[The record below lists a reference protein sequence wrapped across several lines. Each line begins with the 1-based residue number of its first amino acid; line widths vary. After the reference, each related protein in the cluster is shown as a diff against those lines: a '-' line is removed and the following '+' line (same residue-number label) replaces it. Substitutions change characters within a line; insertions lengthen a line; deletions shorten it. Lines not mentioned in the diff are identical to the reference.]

1 MNEINEIKTTRYN
14 VYDYLQSEE
23 DIDAFLQAAKIQAE
37 EEQDDSI
44 LHTALLTAVKAKALL
59 QFAQKVGV
67 DEPSLLKPKDTKQ
80 RKEII
85 NKGLLA
91 YA

>member
-1 MNEINEIKTTRYN
+1 MNKVKTTPYN

-37 EEQDDSI
+37 EDNDDGI
-44 LHTALLTAVKAKALL
+44 LHLALLTAIKAKALL
-59 QFAQKVGV
+59 EFAQKAGI
-67 DEPSLLKPKDTKQ
+67 DEQILLNPKNSTQ
-80 RKEII
+80 RREVISKA
-85 NKGLLA
+85 LTA

>member
-1 MNEINEIKTTRYN
+1 MSEIETTPYN

-23 DIDAFLQAAKIQAE
+23 DIKAFLQAAEIQAE

-44 LHTALLTAVKAKALL
+44 LHLALLTAIKARALL
-59 QFAQKVGV
+59 QFAQKAGI
-67 DEPSLLKPKDTKQ
+67 DEKTLLNPQTTQQ
-80 RKEII
+80 RREVVSKA
-85 NKGLLA
+85 LMA

>member
-1 MNEINEIKTTRYN
+1 MNEINEIKTTPYN

-44 LHTALLTAVKAKALL
+44 LHTALL
-59 QFAQKVGV
+59 
-67 DEPSLLKPKDTKQ
+67 
-80 RKEII
+80 
-85 NKGLLA
+85 
-91 YA
+91 